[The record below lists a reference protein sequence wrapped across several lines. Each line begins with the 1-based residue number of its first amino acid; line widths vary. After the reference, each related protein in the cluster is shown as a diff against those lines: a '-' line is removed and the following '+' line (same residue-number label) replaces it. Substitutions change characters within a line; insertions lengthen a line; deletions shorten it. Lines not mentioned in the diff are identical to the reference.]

1 MYALKSKAVAQK
13 GGGETNEGNENCH
26 SKSTAANEQFCI
38 LNSLITFHK
47 FLGAEILL
55 F

>member
-1 MYALKSKAVAQK
+1 MYALKSKTVAQK

-38 LNSLITFHK
+38 LNSLITFQK